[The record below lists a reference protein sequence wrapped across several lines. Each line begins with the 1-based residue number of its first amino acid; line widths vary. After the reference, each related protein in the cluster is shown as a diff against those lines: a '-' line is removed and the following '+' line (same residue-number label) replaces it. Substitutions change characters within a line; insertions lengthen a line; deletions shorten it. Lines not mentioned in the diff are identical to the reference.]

1 MFSNGFKSNASQ
13 LTQQNVE
20 CTAATGLKIVY
31 SLPAPQIMSQFSQQ
45 MKQGIDKKITKRW
58 RLFIFRQLLLLFVLM
73 VEIDPSL
80 FFWLAKEKCS
90 SVLSNTYDCIRNDT
104 TNVLV
109 QPDMES
115 HLRWTLADLSN
126 LMVFRRRSIT
136 LFSDTPARC
145 SHFAELDA
153 KFI

>member
-1 MFSNGFKSNASQ
+1 M
-13 LTQQNVE
+13 
-20 CTAATGLKIVY
+20 
-31 SLPAPQIMSQFSQQ
+31 P
-45 MKQGIDKKITKRW
+45 
-58 RLFIFRQLLLLFVLM
+58 LLFVLM

-80 FFWLAKEKCS
+80 FFWLAKKKCS

-126 LMVFRRRSIT
+126 IMVRKEKIDHLVFRYT
-136 LFSDTPARC
+136 C
-145 SHFAELDA
+145 
-153 KFI
+153 